1 MPYIEQLAPIN
12 FLCSKCL
19 ESSGLEG
26 NLMGGKSSLNHIRE
40 DMRVNEIIVCEPS
53 VRGEIAKKTQKF

>member
-1 MPYIEQLAPIN
+1 MTFRETSQEFHKNLDMEDMFMPYIEQLAPIN

-26 NLMGGKSSLNHIRE
+26 KLIGGEVIFKSH
-40 DMRVNEIIVCEPS
+40 
-53 VRGEIAKKTQKF
+53 